1 MWKILP
7 ENRKFLKFHM
17 ASLEVY
23 WNNSQIKLLFIVKIL
38 TSITPFANPSY
49 ISYCNIVWGSAN
61 KLFEAYLKWIVIC

>member
-49 ISYCNIVWGSAN
+49 ISYCNIV
-61 KLFEAYLKWIVIC
+61 